1 MRILIIDDYE
11 NMCKSMELLM
21 QSTYEHSIVSW
32 ITEPERTEET
42 IKNFQPDI
50 IIIDFEM
57 PGSNGDEVIRKNK
70 KLINSMNIKVILYSS
85 YDIKPSVCEDIC
97 GFMNGFQAD
106 KLQSKGDIETVINQA
121 YHIKQIED
129 MNKDLKKQIKTLKK
143 INK

>member
-1 MRILIIDDYE
+1 
-11 NMCKSMELLM
+11 MEIYM
-21 QSTYEHSIVSW
+21 QSTYKHSIVSW

-42 IKNFQPDI
+42 IKNFKPDI

-57 PGSNGDEVIRKNK
+57 KGYNGDVVIKDNK
-70 KLINSMNIKVILYSS
+70 ELINRLNIKVILYSAH
-85 YDIKPSVCEDIC
+85 DIKPTICEDIC

-106 KLQSKGDIETVINQA
+106 KLQCKGDIETVINQA

-129 MNKDLKKQIKTLKK
+129 MNKGLKKQIKTLKK